1 MTKIRHKCYKTV
13 NVFIL
18 EQIAD
23 LSSWKTKGGITVK
36 LQKNINSLTL
46 DFTIQSTSGSYE
58 VVNQMYFLPPNEN

>member
-1 MTKIRHKCYKTV
+1 MTKIRRKGYKTV

-23 LSSWKTKGGITVK
+23 LSSWKTKRGITVK

-58 VVNQMYFLPPNEN
+58 VVNRIYFLLPNEN